1 MSIQHQAFSCLSNGK
16 TVRGIEYRPASE
28 GLPKLPI
35 AIVSH
40 GFLADLKTT
49 RRYAKR
55 LAEWGFCA
63 YCFDFCGGGPGSSS
77 DGKLSEMTVLTE
89 KDDLKAVIA
98 HAQAQPYT
106 DAGRVTL
113 MGCSQGGFV
122 SALVAADLGAAV
134 ERLILFYPALCIP
147 DDARRGKMMMFEFDP
162 KHIPE
167 TLQAGPLTLSGQYAA
182 CMLGMDPFAEIA
194 AYPGLVL
201 LVHGTADRLV
211 LPRYSQQALAA
222 YEAQRPGRAQLVLI
236 RGAGHGF
243 GSKADR
249 RALVAVQVFLR
260 G

>member
-1 MSIQHQAFSCLSNGK
+1 MVIQHQAFSCNSNGK
-16 TVRGIEYRPASE
+16 TVRGIEYRPA
-28 GLPKLPI
+28 GGDRQGLPI
-35 AIVSH
+35 AIVGH

-49 RRYAKR
+49 CRYAKR

-77 DGKLSEMTVLTE
+77 DGKLAEMTVLTE
-89 KDDLKAVIA
+89 KGDLKAVIA
-98 HAQAQPYT
+98 HAQAQPHT
-106 DAGRVTL
+106 DAARVTL

-134 ERLILFYPALCIP
+134 EKLILFYPALCIP

-162 KHIPE
+162 HNIPAY
-167 TLQAGPLTLSGQYAA
+167 LQAGPLTLSGEYAA
-182 CMLGMDPFAEIA
+182 CMLSMDPFAAIA
-194 AYPGLVL
+194 TYKGPVL
-201 LVHGTADRLV
+201 IVHGTADKLV

-222 YEAQRPGRAQLVLI
+222 YEAQKTGRAQLVLI

-243 GSKADR
+243 GPKADR
-249 RALVAVQVFLR
+249 RALAAVQAFLQ